1 VAHARKID
9 VLTLFHDYTS
19 PASAIAVARLQR
31 LADEGLPVE
40 FVGFEAIGLDVAL
53 PPSLDV
59 LAAVDDLAERAAA
72 EGVVLRRPP
81 ALPPTARAHA
91 VALLAE
97 QADLGASWRA
107 RCYAAFWADG
117 VDLDDVTVL
126 VALAEHAGLDGA
138 RVAAALAE
146 PGFVTSVRRAAGA
159 HRRNGV
165 GGVPTILAHR
175 TLIPGLTPEADLR
188 ALAAY

>member
-1 VAHARKID
+1 M
-9 VLTLFHDYTS
+9 LTLFHDYTS

-31 LADEGLPVE
+31 LADEGLDVE
-40 FVGFEAIGLDVAL
+40 FVGFEAIGMDVAL

-59 LAAVDDLAERAAA
+59 LAAIADLAEQAAG

-91 VALLAE
+91 VAKLAE
-97 QADLGASWRA
+97 EADLGASWRQ
-107 RCYAAFWADG
+107 RCYAAFWTEGA
-117 VDLDDVTVL
+117 DLDDVATL
-126 VALAEHAGLDGA
+126 VMLAEHAGLDGTQ
-138 RVAAALAE
+138 VTGALAE
-146 PGFVTSVRRAAGA
+146 PGFVASVRRAAGQ

-165 GGVPTILAHR
+165 GGVPTILTQR
-175 TLIPGLTPEADLR
+175 TLVPGLLDEEDLR